1 MAKKTR
7 RKFSP
12 AFKAKVGLQALHN
25 LKTVSEIASE
35 NELHPN
41 QVSKWKKELEERLP
55 GVFEQPGGTPD
66 NRDEL
71 IRELYAKIGQLTV
84 ELEWLQKKTKALG
97 L

>member
-1 MAKKTR
+1 MAKRKR
-7 RKFSP
+7 RTFSP
-12 AFKAKVGLQALHN
+12 AFEAKVGLQALHN

-41 QVSKWKKELEERLP
+41 QVSQWKKELGERLP
-55 GVFEQPGGTPD
+55 EVFEKPGGNPD
-66 NRDEL
+66 DRDEL

-84 ELEWLQKKTKALG
+84 ELEWLQKKAKALG